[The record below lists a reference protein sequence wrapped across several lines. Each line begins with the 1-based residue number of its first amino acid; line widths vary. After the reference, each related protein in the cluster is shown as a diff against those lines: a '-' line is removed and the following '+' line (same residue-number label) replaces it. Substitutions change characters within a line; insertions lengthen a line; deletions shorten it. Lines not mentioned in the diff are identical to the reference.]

1 MFRRISLSHPHR
13 PHLHLLVAVL
23 AVLIA
28 AAIIFFAVQSAGAA
42 DLLELKSGAMVQGT
56 ILSRDAKSVVMNIT
70 VSGVTLKRTYPLSSI
85 AAITTGGRREVLASA
100 PGSSSSGAG
109 SSSNTDSAK
118 IVRSRPGS
126 PAGGAAGGAG
136 GGKRT
141 ELDALIAAVGKE
153 KPDWYDATALRYP
166 PTLDLDWPEPPP
178 DKGWNNQKNMGQF
191 LWDIVHPNPSRWKEG
206 TKLMHH
212 LLERHKDNPETLQ
225 RVIVKLGHMYHDL
238 LEDYPRAAFWLRT
251 AGVEKNPQAFIRET
265 PLLAECYW
273 RLGFRDE
280 ALKLLEKARPTFFQ
294 VKLMADMGLTDR
306 AVRICEASVKSAP
319 EHAYLYAGDACR
331 VAGRYRE
338 ALQYYEKVLTVDAS
352 GPQGGRVK
360 RFHDRAQAN
369 IAAIKYFELF
379 DPKQVADGTYKAS
392 SQGYEGPIEV
402 AVSVAAGRIEDV
414 RVTNHKEKQFY
425 SAISDTPKK
434 IIAKQSV
441 KGIDTTSNATIT
453 SEAIVNATA
462 KAIGQ
467 TGE

>member
-1 MFRRISLSHPHR
+1 MFRRISLSHPQR
-13 PHLHLLVAVL
+13 PHLHLLVAL
-23 AVLIA
+23 AALLVAVVILLIVA
-28 AAIIFFAVQSAGAA
+28 QSAGAA
-42 DLLELKSGAMVQGT
+42 DVVELTSGAKVQGQ

-70 VSGVTLKRTYPLSSI
+70 ISGVTLKRTYPLASI
-85 AAITTGGRREVLASA
+85 AAITTGGKREVLSGGNAAPSSA
-100 PGSSSSGAG
+100 SSGAG
-109 SSSNTDSAK
+109 SSRNIDSAK

-126 PAGGAAGGAG
+126 PAA
-136 GGKRT
+136 GGKRG
-141 ELDALIAAVGKE
+141 ELDALIDRIGKE
-153 KPDWYDATALRYP
+153 KPAWYDATELRYP

-178 DKGWNNQKNMGQF
+178 EKGWNNQKNMGQF
-191 LWDIVHPNPSRWKEG
+191 MWDIVHPNPNRWKEG

-212 LLERHKDNPETLQ
+212 LLERHKDDPETLQ
-225 RVIVKLGHMYHDL
+225 RVMNKLGHMYHDL
-238 LEDYPRAAFWLRT
+238 LEDYPRAAFWLRA
-251 AGVEKNPQAFIRET
+251 AGVEKNPQAFVRET

-273 RLGFRDE
+273 RLGYRDE
-280 ALKLLEKARPTFFQ
+280 AAKLLAKARPTFFQ
-294 VKLMADMGLTDR
+294 VKLMADMGQTDQ
-306 AVRICEASVKSAP
+306 AIKICEASVKNSP
-319 EHAYLYAGDACR
+319 ENAYLYAGDACR
-331 VAGRYRE
+331 VAGRYKQ
-338 ALQYYEKVLTVDAS
+338 ALAYYEKVLSVDAS

-379 DPKQVADGTYKAS
+379 DLTQVPDGAYKAS

-402 AVSVAAGRIEDV
+402 TVAVAGGKIEDV

-425 SAISDTPKK
+425 SAISDTPQK

-467 TGE
+467 ARE